1 MINGFLDQ
9 KCDKMDQKGLEIN
22 KKRKK
27 IEFFDKKD
35 LFSAEYFSRVG
46 GYTPSPLTHIFC
58 QKNNGI
64 RAYPPSSTEKSA
76 K

>member
-27 IEFFDKKD
+27 IEFSDKKD
-35 LFSAEYFSRVG
+35 LFSAEYCSRVG
-46 GYTPSPLTHIFC
+46 VYSVQCTPL
-58 QKNNGI
+58 
-64 RAYPPSSTEKSA
+64 PP
-76 K
+76 